1 METSAVTAAL
11 AALSHGKRLDI
22 YRLLVRRGPA
32 GFPAGLIAE
41 KLGLPAATLSFHIR
55 ELDRAGLVTARQ
67 DGRFIHYSAN
77 FPAMRAL
84 VDFLT
89 ENCCSLADEACT
101 TDCQPVARPARR
113 KRA

>member
-1 METSAVTAAL
+1 METSVVTAAL
-11 AALSHGKRLDI
+11 AALSHAKRLEI
-22 YRLLVRRGPA
+22 YRLLVRRGPG
-32 GFPAGLIAE
+32 GFPAGVIAD
-41 KLGLPAATLSFHIR
+41 KLGLPPATLSFHIR

-101 TDCQPVARPARR
+101 PDCQPVARPVRR